1 MTPNSSKK
9 KRGASRLNSTRDC
22 ARRERTSWCI
32 SVPGHHRCRYPQGD
46 RAAGKGLDQRRH
58 RRKGGGGRH
67 GNRVT
72 TREPTRG
79 TRSEAGGRRDG
90 DSRRSATATQG
101 DIALRFPNGGATGF
115 IVAVLIGI
123 IDQHAS
129 GFPRRVLENDV
140 VVERPRK
147 IDRAQQHQSKQW
159 SYQRELDHRLAVMA
173 ARTRGVISL
182 QHSHYPSDECLRRL
196 LRAVQRPTQFPFV
209 TRSLHG

>member
-1 MTPNSSKK
+1 MTPKSSKK
-9 KRGASRLNSTRDC
+9 KMGASRLNSTRDW

-32 SVPGHHRCRYPQGD
+32 SVPGHHRRGCPQRD
-46 RAAGKGLDQRRH
+46 RATGKRLDQGRH
-58 RRKGGGGRH
+58 RRKGRGGRH

-72 TREPTRG
+72 TREPTRR
-79 TRSEAGGRRDG
+79 TRSETGGRRDG
-90 DSRRSATATQG
+90 DCRRSAAATQS
-101 DIALRFPNGGATGF
+101 DVRLRFPDGGAAGF
-115 IVAVLIGI
+115 VVAVLIGI

-159 SYQRELDHRLAVMA
+159 GYEGELDHGLTVMSTW
-173 ARTRGVISL
+173 TRGACSL
-182 QHSHYPSDECLRRL
+182 RHGHNPSDGFLRRL
-196 LRAVQRPTQFPFV
+196 LRAVQGPTQFPFV

>member
-32 SVPGHHRCRYPQGD
+32 SVPGHHRCRCPQGD
-46 RAAGKGLDQRRH
+46 RAAGKRLDQRRH

-90 DSRRSATATQG
+90 DRGRSATATQG

-140 VVERPRK
+140 VVERPGE
-147 IDRAQQHQSKQW
+147 IDRAQPHQGEQW
-159 SYQRELDHRLAVMA
+159 SYQRELDHGLTVMST
-173 ARTRGVISL
+173 RTRGVISL
-182 QHSHYPSDECLRRL
+182 THRHNPSDGFLRGLLRRG
-196 LRAVQRPTQFPFV
+196 QTPPPTPP
-209 TRSLHG
+209 